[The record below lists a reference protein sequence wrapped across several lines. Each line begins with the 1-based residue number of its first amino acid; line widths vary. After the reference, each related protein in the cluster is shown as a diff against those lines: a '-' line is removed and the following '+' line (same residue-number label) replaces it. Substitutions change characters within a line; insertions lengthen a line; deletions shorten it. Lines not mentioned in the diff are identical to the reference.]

1 MSGPGKALQG
11 RCAIVTGAGKGL
23 GRAYALHLAA
33 QGAAVLVNNRRHAGE
48 ADPQT
53 SAQQTVQAIEAA
65 GGLAQAS
72 WCDVSDPG
80 SGEQMVDQAL
90 ACFGRI
96 DMLVA
101 NAGCDAAC
109 SFAKQSMADFRAIF
123 DVGFFGSLY
132 LTHAAW
138 PHLMQQ
144 SYGRVVLTTS
154 SAGLYGNH
162 GQSAYA
168 ASKAAVIGLMRS
180 LALEGQ
186 RHNVLVN
193 AIAPYAYSQ
202 MTAPYLAAELAPVFD
217 VSRVAPLVS
226 WLCQPD
232 CQLNGELLVSGAGI
246 TRRAGVGES
255 QARRLWPQ
263 DMAQGLS
270 QLSAL
275 PLQGYA
281 SANASFAKFLT
292 EVDSMSPSTT

>member
-80 SGEQMVDQAL
+80 SGEHMVAQAL

-109 SFAKQSMADFRAIF
+109 SFSKQSMADFRAVF
-123 DVGFFGSLY
+123 DVGFL
-132 LTHAAW
+132 L
-138 PHLMQQ
+138 QQ
-144 SYGRVVLTTS
+144 SGTS
-154 SAGLYGNH
+154 NPG
-162 GQSAYA
+162 
-168 ASKAAVIGLMRS
+168 
-180 LALEGQ
+180 
-186 RHNVLVN
+186 
-193 AIAPYAYSQ
+193 
-202 MTAPYLAAELAPVFD
+202 
-217 VSRVAPLVS
+217 
-226 WLCQPD
+226 
-232 CQLNGELLVSGAGI
+232 SG
-246 TRRAGVGES
+246 TC
-255 QARRLWPQ
+255 
-263 DMAQGLS
+263 
-270 QLSAL
+270 
-275 PLQGYA
+275 
-281 SANASFAKFLT
+281 
-292 EVDSMSPSTT
+292 